1 MGVIYKRVSSAEQG
15 AFWQQACGKDDKD
28 STPIELFIVY
38 VKHLESSCQ
47 FENLP
52 IIAHGSIDDCMK
64 KLNEIEGSESVAAH
78 MFKVDEAA
86 DPLLVNDVIA
96 SKRVNHHAISN
107 ICTGMAQHDCEFNM
121 GMY

>member
-1 MGVIYKRVSSAEQG
+1 MGVIYERVSSAEQG
-15 AFWQQACGKDDKD
+15 AFWQSVYREDGED

-38 VKHLESSCQ
+38 VKHPESSCQ

-86 DPLLVNDVIA
+86 DPLFVNNVIA
-96 SKRVNHHAISN
+96 SKRVNHHTISN
-107 ICTGMAQHDCEFNM
+107 ICTGMVQHDHELNM